1 MHLHCVSEPLQA
13 ACNFSSRKAGRPDG
27 QLCPAIAAAALVKSR
42 RSRLF
47 IVNLGKFRDIFR
59 TKIKN
64 PESLSGLNQT
74 RSSSTLLNIFTS
86 NGVATTDRFNGVG
99 QFRRFGPACVA
110 PAIAVHAVQNRISP
124 LSNGQ
129 VEAHQQSTSRGTE
142 QSCCY

>member
-99 QFRRFGPACVA
+99 LFRRFGPACVA

-129 VEAHQQSTSRGTE
+129 VEAHQQRGE
-142 QSCCY
+142 QSCCCC